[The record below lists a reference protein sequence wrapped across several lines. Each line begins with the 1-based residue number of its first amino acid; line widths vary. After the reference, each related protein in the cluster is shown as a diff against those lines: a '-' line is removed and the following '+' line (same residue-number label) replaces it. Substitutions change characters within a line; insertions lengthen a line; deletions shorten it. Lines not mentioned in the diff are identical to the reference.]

1 MKREIFM
8 RAYLFETCSS
18 HSFGV
23 DYVAENCALMLPQVL
38 AANCFL
44 SSYGRDFGADSMHA
58 DSH

>member
-1 MKREIFM
+1 M
-8 RAYLFETCSS
+8 RAYLFETCSF

-23 DYVAENCALMLPQVL
+23 DYVVENCALMLPQVL

-58 DSH
+58 DSR